1 MNETPRE
8 PARYQRAAQVGR
20 EVVEAGVQLTGSAGE
35 ATAGSGAQ
43 GSAALRLHRAPPDI
57 LTKIPAALAAD
68 KQVLPWRVEDGTLVV
83 AVARPL
89 TPPDSAALA
98 LRVGMPIRMW
108 VVEDPEAL
116 AEAIDINY
124 RHVVALHESPGGGPD
139 QTAVRLAA
147 AILTQAL
154 KVRASDIHLEPGP
167 DGLLVRF
174 RVDGVLAPA
183 ARIPALQAAGLI
195 AYLKVLAGL
204 DYSQRGRP
212 LDGHITHRVG
222 RQEVDLRFASIGTA
236 AGLDKIVLRVLERDR
251 ALRTLADLGFT
262 AAGEQ
267 LFRRLLDAKQ
277 GVVVAAGPTG
287 SGKTTTLHAAV
298 LELDAVQQNI
308 VTLEDPVEA
317 ILPQVTQIPVSS
329 AGDVVS
335 FAQGLRAILRQDPD
349 VIVVG
354 EMRDPETIAIA
365 LQAALSGHLVLS
377 SLHAIDAPSTLYRLL
392 DHGVEPYLL
401 AAALTGVVAQ
411 RLLRLVCSH
420 CAEERPLTAAEA
432 AVFTHH
438 GRAVPDRVRVGRGCN
453 HCNNTGFAGREAVYE
468 VLPLTE
474 DLRGL
479 VARQVPPQA
488 LREAAGTTGF
498 VPMVVSALEKA
509 AAGRTTV
516 TEIARVLAT
525 WEGSA

>member
-1 MNETPRE
+1 MNKIPRE

-20 EVVEAGVQLTGSAGE
+20 EMLEAGVQLTGS
-35 ATAGSGAQ
+35 SGAATSAPVPQ

-83 AVARPL
+83 AVAQPL
-89 TPPDSAALA
+89 TPPDIAALA
-98 LRVGMPIRMW
+98 LRVGMPVRLW
-108 VVEDPEAL
+108 VVDDAEAL

-124 RHVVALHESPGGGPD
+124 RHVVVMHESPGGAPD
-139 QTAVRLAA
+139 QTAVRLAD

-167 DGLLVRF
+167 DGVLVRF

-183 ARIPALQAAGLI
+183 ARVPASQGAGLV
-195 AYLKVLAGL
+195 AYFKVLAGL

-212 LDGHITHRVG
+212 LDGHITQRVG
-222 RQEVDLRFASIGTA
+222 RQEVDLRFSSIGTA
-236 AGLDKIVLRVLERDR
+236 AGLDKIVLRVLERHR
-251 ALRTLADLGFT
+251 ALLTLADLGFT
-262 AAGEQ
+262 GAGEQ

-287 SGKTTTLHAAV
+287 SGKTTTLNAAV

-329 AGDVVS
+329 AGDGVS
-335 FAQGLRAILRQDPD
+335 FAQGLRAVLRQDPD
-349 VIVVG
+349 IIVVG

-365 LQAALSGHLVLS
+365 VQAALSGHMVLS
-377 SLHAIDAPSTLYRLL
+377 SLHAIDAPSTIYRLL

-411 RLLRLVCSH
+411 RLLRLVCDH
-420 CAEERPLTAAEA
+420 CADERLPTPVEA
-432 AVFTHH
+432 AVFANY

-479 VARQVPPQA
+479 VARQVAPQT
-488 LREAAGTTGF
+488 LREAADATGF
-498 VPMVVSALEKA
+498 VPMVVSALDKA

-525 WEGSA
+525 REGS